1 MKKISEIAK
10 IYNVTPNGVR
20 YWIEKGLKFETVKEV
35 GKKPYK
41 VINEKDV
48 KDFLK
53 LTKEVK

>member
-10 IYNVTPNGVR
+10 IYGVTPNGVR
-20 YWIEKGLKFETVKEV
+20 YWIEKGLKFETFKEV

-48 KDFLK
+48 EEFLK
-53 LTKEVK
+53 LTNEVK

>member
-20 YWIEKGLKFETVKEV
+20 YWIEKGLKFETVKEI

-48 KDFLK
+48 KDFLQI
-53 LTKEVK
+53 TKEVK

>member
-20 YWIEKGLKFETVKEV
+20 YWIEKGLKFQTVKEI

-48 KDFLK
+48 KDFLQ

>member
-10 IYNVTPNGVR
+10 IYKVTPNGVR
-20 YWIEKGLKFETVKEV
+20 YWIEKGLKFETVKEI

-48 KDFLK
+48 QDFLK